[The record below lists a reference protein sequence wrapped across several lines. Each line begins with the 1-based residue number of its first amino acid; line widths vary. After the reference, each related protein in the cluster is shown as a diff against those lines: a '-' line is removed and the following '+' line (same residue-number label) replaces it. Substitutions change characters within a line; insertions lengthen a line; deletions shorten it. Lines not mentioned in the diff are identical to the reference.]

1 MLFRLKNYEAL
12 LKDVGFKNI
21 SIEPK
26 DESKE
31 FIREWE
37 PNYDLENYIVSTI
50 IQAVKKGNEQL

>member
-1 MLFRLKNYEAL
+1 MLFRLKNNEAL